1 MTKRTLNRGH
11 GIIEANE
18 VRYEFSPTQVNVE
31 QGAEKI
37 STITITGFIDSI
49 SAIDED
55 GESVMTNTDGYKWEP
70 AEQRYVP
77 EDEVDDSDGWEQVP
91 GKMPGIMWPKKRS
104 ISDLNWAKEKTH
116 AYFDGKQLVISTDSK
131 ESEMKAVYNFY
142 GVNRRTG
149 AFLHKQVVGMDYK
162 ERALQAVLLEHADE
176 IKLTLGDPKE
186 CVFVLDGI
194 LDFEPIEDKT
204 D

>member
-1 MTKRTLNRGH
+1 
-11 GIIEANE
+11 
-18 VRYEFSPTQVNVE
+18 
-31 QGAEKI
+31 
-37 STITITGFIDSI
+37 
-49 SAIDED
+49 
-55 GESVMTNTDGYKWEP
+55 
-70 AEQRYVP
+70 
-77 EDEVDDSDGWEQVP
+77 
-91 GKMPGIMWPKKRS
+91 
-104 ISDLNWAKEKTH
+104 
-116 AYFDGKQLVISTDSK
+116 
-131 ESEMKAVYNFY
+131 MKAVYNFY